1 MSTHDDDNP
10 DLNPESVPEGGTGG
24 DARRLAQKWEEGSDP
39 EHLPKLFLP
48 EELDIFVNKLT
59 LESYIF
65 HGKEI
70 NYENIKHLEYD
81 PKDHSVDVVN
91 KDNTRYDLGVKVQW
105 LVRPYFTKSKE
116 INIVRT
122 VERKAVDGIVVPIIH
137 KDKKTG

>member
-1 MSTHDDDNP
+1 MTDHSDDIP
-10 DLNPESVPEGGTGG
+10 PKPPSAQPQKPTGLAQTWEGGASG
-24 DARRLAQKWEEGSDP
+24 A
-39 EHLPKLFLP
+39 HLPALFLP

-70 NYENIKHLEYD
+70 NYEVIKHLEYD
-81 PKDHSVDVVN
+81 ASDHSVDIVN
-91 KDNTRYDLGVKVQW
+91 KDNTRLDLGVKVQW

-122 VERKAVDGIVVPIIH
+122 VNRDAVDGVVVPLIH
-137 KDKKTG
+137 KNKA